1 MSRPG
6 GNSDERFNVSDEASM
21 NLSHWMPIVPVAMAG
36 FRKVFQGRPW
46 RPSAFLLAFGGC
58 ASHFAQL
65 SFYISAILWCLA
77 ACACAWRTPA

>member
-1 MSRPG
+1 
-6 GNSDERFNVSDEASM
+6 M

-36 FRKVFQGRPW
+36 FRKVFKGGHG
-46 RPSAFLLAFGGC
+46 ALEYLLAFGGC